1 MHCRRAALGFLL
13 VAAGLCSLGCE
24 SHPGKAPVSESA
36 LPIVGGSLAST
47 CVWPTAIMLV
57 GPEGCSG
64 TLVHPRVVVTAKHC
78 LVDGNGNPIPPT
90 AIGLGEKRGSWA
102 KTVAVSRC
110 YTHPDNDFGICI
122 LAQEVTDVP
131 IVPVMAPCEV
141 SELAAGKAVVEVG
154 FGVTSAS
161 GLTYGTKKWIDG
173 TLTSVGPGQVD
184 FDVTT
189 SSQDGEYYGD
199 SGGPLF
205 FQMRD
210 GTWRVI
216 GEDCCSDAIVEDSA
230 APRVSTY
237 KSVPYHVAWAEEV
250 SGIDLTPCHDANGWK
265 PTDAC
270 TGFPIGPGNGVG
282 AWSSMC
288 QGGTLLRQQ
297 TCRAVLPDAGTDVTR
312 GQVEAGADSGSQD
325 GSRAGPVD
333 ANLGD
338 SSSSDRALDRD
349 GAWAA
354 SDDGS
359 ADINDSEGTG
369 GGTGSSESGS
379 DAPEPGPDS
388 SAGSDIAASA
398 DAGGSSVDR
407 SSDERDGSGYGD
419 DTASGRRDG
428 GSEAAGFDRTADPS
442 ETSGGDGGSGLDAA
456 TTSAADGSSGSISDG
471 GVDQKATRTPGGGCS
486 CRSVPGRDPNPWPG
500 LLGLGL
506 VAAARLIRRRARRER
521 LCGGEAGHAPG

>member
-1 MHCRRAALGFLL
+1 L
-13 VAAGLCSLGCE
+13 LGCE

-36 LPIVGGSLAST
+36 LPIVGGSLAAT

-57 GPEGCSG
+57 RLAGCSG

-78 LVDGNGNPIPPT
+78 LVDENSGNPTPPT
-90 AIGLGEKRGSWA
+90 SIGLGERRDNWA

-110 YTHPDNDFGICI
+110 YTHPDNDFGICV
-122 LAQEVTDVP
+122 LAQDVTDVP
-131 IVPVMAPCEV
+131 IVPVMAPCET

-173 TLTSVGPGQVD
+173 TLMSAGPGQVD
-184 FDVTT
+184 FGVTT
-189 SSQDGEYYGD
+189 GSQDGEYYGD

-216 GEDCCSDAIVEDSA
+216 GADCCSDAIVEGSA

-250 SGIDLTPCHDANGWK
+250 SGIDLTPCHDASGWN
-265 PTDAC
+265 PTAAC
-270 TGFPIGPGNGVG
+270 TGFPIGPGKGVG
-282 AWSSMC
+282 TWSTMC

-297 TCRAVLPDAGTDVTR
+297 TCRAVLPDAGTDATR
-312 GQVEAGADSGSQD
+312 GQVEAGADTGSRD
-325 GSRAGPVD
+325 GPRAGPVD

-338 SSSSDRALDRD
+338 SSSSDSALDRD
-349 GAWAA
+349 GDWAA
-354 SDDGS
+354 SDAGS
-359 ADINDSEGTG
+359 AEIEDSEGTG
-369 GGTGSSESGS
+369 GGTGSGEAGF

-388 SAGSDIAASA
+388 SAGSDIGAIA

-428 GSEAAGFDRTADPS
+428 GSEAAGFDRTADAS
-442 ETSGGDGGSGLDAA
+442 EISGGDGGSGLDAA
-456 TTSAADGSSGSISDG
+456 TTSAGDGSSGSISDG
-471 GVDQKATRTPGGGCS
+471 GVDRKATTASGSGCA
-486 CRSVPGRDPNPWPG
+486 CRSVSGQNPDTWPG

-506 VAAARLIRRRARRER
+506 AAARLIRRRARR
-521 LCGGEAGHAPG
+521 